1 MSFIVGE
8 IEVALLDA
16 SAPPPNPGYDPP
28 LSVARLSHE
37 ADADKGT
44 FPPSK
49 QISYANPKTSAAP
62 HRCRCARARGTRGC
76 ARASARA
83 AACAATRM
91 AERAAAHVPPPSEE
105 PLTMNLPVGDQA
117 VGDR

>member
-37 ADADKGT
+37 ADADKGRSN
-44 FPPSK
+44 FK
-49 QISYANPKTSAAP
+49 DLGFWKKY
-62 HRCRCARARGTRGC
+62 G
-76 ARASARA
+76 
-83 AACAATRM
+83 
-91 AERAAAHVPPPSEE
+91 
-105 PLTMNLPVGDQA
+105 
-117 VGDR
+117 